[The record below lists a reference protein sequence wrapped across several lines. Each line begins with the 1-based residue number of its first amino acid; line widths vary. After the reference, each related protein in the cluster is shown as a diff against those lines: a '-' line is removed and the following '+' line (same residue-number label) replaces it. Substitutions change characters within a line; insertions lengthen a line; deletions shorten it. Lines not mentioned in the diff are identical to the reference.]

1 MKMVGLYHIELLADA
16 DEADFD
22 SHMAGD
28 ATAGVLQLTRV
39 TSGFD
44 CQLLKRAGESGGA
57 RRYAWHVTAQLVG
70 GGYDFAQNVER
81 LGAAI
86 ARFGSVTGVDAYSVM
101 PGQESVPG

>member
-1 MKMVGLYHIELLADA
+1 MKMVGIYHIDLLADA
-16 DEADFD
+16 DEADFEA
-22 SHMAGD
+22 HMAGD
-28 ATAGVLQLTRV
+28 AVDGVLQLTRV

-44 CQLLKRAGESGGA
+44 CQLLKRAGEPAVA

-86 ARFGSVTGVDAYSVM
+86 ARFGTVAGVDAYSVM
-101 PGQESVPG
+101 PGQQPVTG